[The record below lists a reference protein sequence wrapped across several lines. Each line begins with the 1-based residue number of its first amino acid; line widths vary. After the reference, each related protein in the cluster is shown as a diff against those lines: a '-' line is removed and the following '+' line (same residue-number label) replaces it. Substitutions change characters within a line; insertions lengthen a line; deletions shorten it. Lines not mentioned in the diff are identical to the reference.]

1 MGNLKADFRLF
12 HIGYLVKLPHQLSA
26 LVFLFSVM
34 VLVVHLALLLSN
46 GIRQIRSVKLLS
58 LLSMEKSWFC
68 LMSAPGYM

>member
-34 VLVVHLALLLSN
+34 VLVVHLALLSN